1 MPTIKKQ
8 IIFLAREQA
17 FEIEVNGLLPLT
29 YHYFYVE
36 KQKVDDTRLKPEG
49 KKIGEQLQSDA
60 NGKLVFTY
68 YFDANLETDVEIGIE
83 EAQRRA
89 GQVANI
95 RDIILTNINASVC
108 PDNYKDASLSY
119 WTSHII
125 IDVVFP
131 SDNEFERRTN
141 SGPQTSAAAAYG
153 GGDGGNG
160 GGGFNAGPGDGNA
173 FGGINGSAGDA
184 SLGNVA

>member
-17 FEIEVNGLLPLT
+17 FEIVINGLLPLT
-29 YHYFYVE
+29 YHYFYIE
-36 KQKVDDTRLKPEG
+36 KQKVADTRLKPEG

-60 NGKLVFTY
+60 NGRLAFTY

-83 EAQRRA
+83 EAQKRA
-89 GQVANI
+89 GQIANV
-95 RDIILTNINASVC
+95 RDIILTNINADTC
-108 PDNYKDASLSY
+108 PDNYKDTSLSY

-125 IDVVFP
+125 IEVVFP

-141 SGPQTSAAAAYG
+141 SGPQTSPSAAVTT
-153 GGDGGNG
+153 
-160 GGGFNAGPGDGNA
+160 
-173 FGGINGSAGDA
+173 GSDTDHTF
-184 SLGNVA
+184 SV

>member
-17 FEIEVNGLLPLT
+17 FKIEVNGLLPLT

-36 KQKVDDTRLKPEG
+36 KQKVDASNLKPEG
-49 KKIGEQLQSDA
+49 KKIGEQLQSDT
-60 NGKLVFTY
+60 NGRLAFTY
-68 YFDANLETDVEIGIE
+68 YFDANLETNVEIGIE
-83 EAQRRA
+83 DAQRRA
-89 GQVANI
+89 GQVANV
-95 RDIILTNINASVC
+95 RDIILTNINASKC
-108 PDNYKDASLSY
+108 PDNYKDTSLSY

-131 SDNEFERRTN
+131 SDNEFERRTS

-153 GGDGGNG
+153 GGSE
-160 GGGFNAGPGDGNA
+160 GPGAGSSTIGAMGD
-173 FGGINGSAGDA
+173 INNSAGTADVSNMA
-184 SLGNVA
+184 